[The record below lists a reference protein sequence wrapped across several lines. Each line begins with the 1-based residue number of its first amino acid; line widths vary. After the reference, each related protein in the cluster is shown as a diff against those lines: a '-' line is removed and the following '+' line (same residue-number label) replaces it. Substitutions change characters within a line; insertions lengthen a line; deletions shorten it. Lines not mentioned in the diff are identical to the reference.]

1 VNGATRATLIGLV
14 GVLLVRLS
22 LQGTFQRYVRSGMG
36 PWLALAGTA
45 LLVVAVATFW
55 RSRAGDAPDDH
66 DHDHGGRAVAWL
78 LVAPVLVLL
87 LVAPPALGS
96 YALGRTGQAVSVEGG
111 STAFATLDPGAA
123 PLDMTLL
130 EFDQR
135 AFEGDHQGA
144 SFGGATV
151 ALTGFVAP
159 ADGEGFVVARFLIA
173 CCAAD
178 ALAASAHVVG
188 WDGPAPETDTWVIVT
203 GRFEPGGGDT
213 PRLRAET
220 VTPIDEPVDPYE

>member
-1 VNGATRATLIGLV
+1 VTGATRATLIGLI
-14 GVLLVRLS
+14 GVVLVRLS
-22 LQGTFQRYVRSGMG
+22 LQGTFQRYVKSGMG
-36 PWLALAGTA
+36 PWLAVAGAA
-45 LLVVAVATFW
+45 LLVVAVAAFW
-55 RSRAGDAPDDH
+55 RSRAGDGPDDH
-66 DHDHGGRAVAWL
+66 DHDHGGRWVAWL

-87 LVAPPALGS
+87 LIAPPALGS
-96 YALGRTGQAVSVEGG
+96 FALGRTGQAVSVEGG
-111 STAFATLDPGAA
+111 TTAFATLESGAA
-123 PLDMTLL
+123 PREMTLL

-135 AFEGDHQGA
+135 ALEGDAQGE

-151 ALTGFVAP
+151 AVTGFVAP

-188 WDGPAPETDTWVIVT
+188 WEGPPPATDSWVIVT

-220 VTPIDEPVDPYE
+220 VTPIDEPADPYE

>member
-1 VNGATRATLIGLV
+1 MITATRATLLGLV

-22 LQGTFQRYVRSGMG
+22 LQGTFQQYVKSGMG
-36 PWLALAGTA
+36 PWLAVAGIA
-45 LLVVAVATFW
+45 LLAVAAATFW
-55 RSRAGDAPDDH
+55 RGRAGDEPDDH
-66 DHDHGGRAVAWL
+66 DHDHGGRGVAWL
-78 LVAPVLVLL
+78 LIAPVLVLL

-96 YALGRTGQAVSVEGG
+96 FALDRTGRAVSIEGG
-111 STAFATLDPGAA
+111 TTAFAILQPGAA
-123 PLDMTLL
+123 PQDMTLL

-135 AFEGDHQGA
+135 ALEGDGQGA

-178 ALAASAHVVG
+178 ALAASAHVIG
-188 WDGPAPETDTWVIVT
+188 WEGPAPETDTWVIVT

-220 VTPIDEPVDPYE
+220 VTPIDEPTEPYE